1 MATLAQPGIHGA
13 ARLSFKPKSSKKPSR
28 SIDEIRFLDM
38 AVDHLKSM
46 SIEEYREAS
55 EKLEIIGNAA
65 RASR

>member
-1 MATLAQPGIHGA
+1 MATTAQPRIYKA
-13 ARLSFKPKSSKKPSR
+13 VRSSSKPKSFKKQPRSK
-28 SIDEIRFLDM
+28 DEIRFLDM

-46 SIEEYREAS
+46 SVEEYREAS

>member
-1 MATLAQPGIHGA
+1 MATTAQPRIYGA
-13 ARLSFKPKSSKKPSR
+13 ARLSSKPKSSQKPSR
-28 SIDEIRFLDM
+28 SKDEIRFLDM
-38 AVDHLKSM
+38 AVDRLKSM